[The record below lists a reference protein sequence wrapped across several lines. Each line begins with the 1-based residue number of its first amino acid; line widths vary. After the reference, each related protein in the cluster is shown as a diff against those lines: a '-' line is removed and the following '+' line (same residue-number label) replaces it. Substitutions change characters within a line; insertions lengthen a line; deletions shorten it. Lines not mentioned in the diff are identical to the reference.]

1 MFLRAATLMF
11 VPFLFQPLL
20 FVWFSSVAVSSS
32 PLFILCM
39 LRAFGPYVRPAACAD
54 GVVVEAN
61 APAPTAVPI
70 VIGTPP
76 SATAGLTLPEFLGL
90 LLRLRDLGA

>member
-1 MFLRAATLMF
+1 MFCRFVGLRHLLEEYLIMFLRAATLMF

-39 LRAFGPYVRPAACAD
+39 LRAFGP
-54 GVVVEAN
+54 
-61 APAPTAVPI
+61 
-70 VIGTPP
+70 
-76 SATAGLTLPEFLGL
+76 
-90 LLRLRDLGA
+90 